1 MNRRVAVFG
10 LLAIAVMIV
19 AAVVFLSGR
28 LSEHPAAAPPG
39 AAGGDSSSSATPYVP
54 CNSCDARHQ
63 RLEKERSGK
72 D

>member
-1 MNRRVAVFG
+1 MSRRAAVFG

-28 LSEHPAAAPPG
+28 LSENPTAAPPG
-39 AAGGDSSSSATPYVP
+39 AAGGDSSSSEPSYVP
-54 CNSCDARHQ
+54 CGSCDARHQ
-63 RLEKERSGK
+63 RLEKDRSGE

>member
-1 MNRRVAVFG
+1 MNRRAAMFG
-10 LLAIAVMIV
+10 LLAMAVMIV
-19 AAVVFLSGR
+19 AAMVFFSGSS
-28 LSEHPAAAPPG
+28 SEPAGAVPP
-39 AAGGDSSSSATPYVP
+39 GGDSSSSATPYVP

>member
-1 MNRRVAVFG
+1 MSRRAAVFG

-39 AAGGDSSSSATPYVP
+39 AAGGDSSSSATPFGP
-54 CNSCDARHQ
+54 CNCCDARHQ
-63 RLEKERSGK
+63 RLMEERSGK